1 MFLSIRT
8 LKKSFGY
15 ALKGFVYAFRH
26 EQNFRIQT
34 MIGGIVI
41 IAAAVFH
48 VKAWEAVALTGMVA
62 GVLVLEIANTVIEKL
77 IDLLKPRM
85 EQYAGIV
92 KDLMATAVL
101 LTSIGAI
108 IVGLIIFVPY
118 ILPLV
123 EQLWYNK

>member
-1 MFLSIRT
+1 MFLSFRT

-15 ALKGFVYAFRH
+15 ALKGFAYAFKH

-34 MIGGIVI
+34 VIGLCVI
-41 IAAAVFH
+41 IAAAAFR
-48 VKAWEAVALTGMVA
+48 VKAWEAVALTGMII

-85 EQYAGIV
+85 EQYSGIV

-101 LTSIGAI
+101 LSSLGSI
-108 IVGLIIFVPY
+108 IVGLIIFLPY
-118 ILPLV
+118 ILPL
-123 EQLWYNK
+123 LSTIWYNI

>member
-1 MFLSIRT
+1 MFLSFRT

-15 ALKGFVYAFRH
+15 ALKGFVYAFKH

-34 MIGGIVI
+34 IIGFCVI

-48 VKAWEAVALTGMVA
+48 VKAWEAVALTGMVV

-85 EQYAGIV
+85 EQYSGIV

-101 LTSIGAI
+101 LSSLASI
-108 IVGLIIFVPY
+108 IVGLIIFLPY
-118 ILPLV
+118 ILPL
-123 EQLWYNK
+123 LSTIWYNL

>member
-1 MFLSIRT
+1 MFLSLRT

-15 ALKGFVYAFRH
+15 ALKGFVYAFTH

-34 MIGGIVI
+34 LIGLCVIV
-41 IAAAVFH
+41 AAAVFH

-85 EQYAGIV
+85 EQYSGVV

-101 LTSIGAI
+101 LTSIGSI
-108 IVGLIIFVPY
+108 IVGLIIFLPY
-118 ILPLV
+118 ILPLIR
-123 EQLWYNK
+123 EIWYNL

>member
-1 MFLSIRT
+1 MFISLRT
-8 LKKSFGY
+8 LIKSFRYAVKGFTY
-15 ALKGFVYAFRH
+15 ALKH

-34 MIGGIVI
+34 CIGVCVI
-41 IAAAVFH
+41 IAAGVFR
-48 VKAWEAVALTGMVA
+48 VEAWEVVALTGMVVA
-62 GVLVLEIANTVIEKL
+62 VLVLEIANTVIEKL

-108 IVGLIIFVPY
+108 IVGLTIFLPY
-118 ILPLV
+118 ILPLLH
-123 EQLWYNK
+123 EMWYNL

>member
-1 MFLSIRT
+1 MFLSFRT

-15 ALKGFVYAFRH
+15 ALKGFAYAFKH

-34 MIGGIVI
+34 IIGLCVI

-48 VKAWEAVALTGMVA
+48 VKAWEAVALTGMVV

-85 EQYAGIV
+85 EQYSGIV

-101 LTSIGAI
+101 LSSLASI
-108 IVGLIIFVPY
+108 IVGLIIFLPY
-118 ILPLV
+118 ILPL
-123 EQLWYNK
+123 LSTIWYNL

>member
-1 MFLSIRT
+1 MFLSFRT

-15 ALKGFVYAFRH
+15 ALKGFVYAFKH

-34 MIGGIVI
+34 VIGFCVI
-41 IAAAVFH
+41 IAAAVFR
-48 VKAWEAVALTGMVA
+48 VKAWEAVALTGMVV

-85 EQYAGIV
+85 EQYSGVV

-108 IVGLIIFVPY
+108 IVGLIIFLPH
-118 ILPLV
+118 ILSLV
-123 EQLWYNK
+123 QQLWYNR